1 MDDIVV
7 VTLFRH
13 GLTEGNKR
21 RAYMG
26 WNDSPLSEEGK
37 VKVRSYGLKQE
48 DYDYFLSSDID
59 RCITTMKLL
68 FPDVEP
74 QLFLTLREMNFGVF
88 QGKTYQELKDIVEY
102 QRWLDDFL
110 HISPPEGESFRQFSD
125 RVMSGWDLFIEK
137 ITSNDLKSPFI
148 VTHGGVIRHLLS
160 QFAPDEKGFWDWQ
173 IAHGSGVELV
183 FDRERLRRKQ
193 RCILLREVPLTAK
206 EPG

>member
-21 RAYMG
+21 RVYMG
-26 WNDSPLSEEGK
+26 WNDSLLSEEGK
-37 VKVRSYGLKQE
+37 LQLRSYGLKQD
-48 DYDYFLSSDID
+48 DYDSFLSSDID

-74 QLFLTLREMNFGVF
+74 QLLPSLREMNFGVF
-88 QGKTYQELKDIVEY
+88 QGKTYQELKDNVKY
-102 QRWLDDFL
+102 QRWLDDFFSF
-110 HISPPEGESFRQFSD
+110 SPPEGESFQQFSE
-125 RVMSGWDLFIEK
+125 RVLSGWEELVETI
-137 ITSNDLKSPFI
+137 ISNRLHSPFI
-148 VTHGGVIRHLLS
+148 VTHGGVISYLLS
-160 QFAPDEKGFWDWQ
+160 EFAPDQKGFWDWQ

-183 FDRERLRRKQ
+183 FDRERLRRKR
-193 RCILLREVPLTAK
+193 RCILLREVPLTER